1 VSRRYLWIS
10 VAAIVVIGV
19 GVFLFNVRISG
30 PDRAIAQATQQAL
43 NSANPSLAV
52 VATYPDGGAGSVTY
66 APVQATLAGAPVI
79 QLANPSS
86 SIPTNGIALAN
97 DAGTSD
103 ILTGAKSFP
112 VVNLDGGA
120 SGTQGLIGLPQ
131 VTAKTTAICNL
142 INPAAAGTAAA
153 TNYGCNGLVEQPAG
167 GDAGYVL
174 VTANLANL
182 GFDGG
187 QCACVVLN

>member
-1 VSRRYLWIS
+1 VKRRILLS
-10 VAAIVVIGV
+10 VGILLVLALVA
-19 GVFLFNVRISG
+19 FLANVRVSG
-30 PDRAIAQATQQAL
+30 PTRAIAQATQQVL
-43 NSANPSLAV
+43 NSANPVIEV
-52 VATYPDGGAGSVTY
+52 VATFPDGGPGSVTY

-86 SIPTNGIALAN
+86 SIPSNGIALAN

-112 VVNLDGGA
+112 VVTLDGGA
-120 SGTQGLIGLPQ
+120 NGTQGLIGLPQ
-131 VTAKTTAICNL
+131 ITAKTTAICNL
-142 INPAAAGTAAA
+142 TNPAAAGTAAA
-153 TNYGCNGLVEQPAG
+153 TNYGCNGIVEPAAG

-187 QCACVVLN
+187 LCACIVLN